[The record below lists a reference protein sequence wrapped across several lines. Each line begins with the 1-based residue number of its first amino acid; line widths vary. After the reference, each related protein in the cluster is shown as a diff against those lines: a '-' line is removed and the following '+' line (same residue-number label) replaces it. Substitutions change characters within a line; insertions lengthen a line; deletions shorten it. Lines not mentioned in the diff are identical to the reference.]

1 MWGTSQEPRGL
12 ALFHVVP
19 SLREEIDRHSSAAGT
34 WLQPVRGALGGQ
46 LAGLWTKLRGGWMS
60 CKRANQKSAWEGP
73 LHMERETTRTALDYW
88 SVCLASGICI
98 FHKILGMFQVLIT
111 NLRFSWFSLS
121 FSPLHFRLE
130 FLLPSFTY
138 KKIRIRQVEELRVL

>member
-1 MWGTSQEPRGL
+1 
-12 ALFHVVP
+12 
-19 SLREEIDRHSSAAGT
+19 
-34 WLQPVRGALGGQ
+34 
-46 LAGLWTKLRGGWMS
+46 MS

-73 LHMERETTRTALDYW
+73 LHMERETTRTALGYW